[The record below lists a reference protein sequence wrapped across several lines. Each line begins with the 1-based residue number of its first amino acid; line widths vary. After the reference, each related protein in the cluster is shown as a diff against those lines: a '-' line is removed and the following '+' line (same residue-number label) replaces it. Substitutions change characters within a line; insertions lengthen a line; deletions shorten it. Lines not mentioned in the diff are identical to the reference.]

1 MTNKIITIE
10 KLEKIIKSFKVKK
23 KKIVH
28 CHGVFDLL
36 HIGHIK
42 HFQESK
48 TLGDV
53 LIVTITPSEYVNK
66 GPSRPAFNDKLRLEA
81 LAALGV
87 VDYVVLNTTPTATP
101 LIKKIKPNFYCKGPD
116 YKNLKNDLT
125 GEIKNESK
133 AVKKIGGKIYFTKDV
148 TFSSGNLINK
158 YLNVY
163 SENQK
168 NIISKIKKKYNFIKI
183 KNLIDN
189 LKKIKV
195 LVIGE
200 IIIDKYVFCE
210 ALGKSGKEPMLVL
223 RNLNTEEYL
232 GGSAAIA
239 RHTSDFCTNVALYG
253 MMGDQDQYTEK
264 VKKLLPK
271 NINFKYL
278 KKRNSPTIVKT
289 RFLDNID
296 NKKVLGVYS
305 INDEILSKNDEKKF
319 KNYLKN
325 NLRQYDLVIISDYG
339 HGFISNDNAKIICR
353 NSKYLALNAQ
363 VNAANIGYHSMRK
376 YNNIDCVIINET
388 ELRHELRSKSEG
400 IESLMK
406 ELSFSRKIVTLIVT
420 RGKNGSILYNRKENK
435 FNYSEAFASNQVD
448 KIGAGDA
455 MLALSALC
463 LKAKLDKN
471 LSLLLGS
478 LAAAQSVETTGNK
491 QSVNKA
497 KILKHIENITK

>member
-1 MTNKIITIE
+1 MKNKIVSID
-10 KLEKIIKSFKVKK
+10 KLEKIVKNFKSSN

-48 TLGDV
+48 TFGDV
-53 LIVTITPSEYVNK
+53 LLVTITSSEYVNK

-81 LAALGV
+81 LAALDAI
-87 VDYVVLNTTPTATP
+87 DYVSLNNSPTATQ
-101 LIKKIKPNFYCKGPD
+101 LIKKIKPNIYCKGPD
-116 YKNLKNDLT
+116 YKNSKNDLT
-125 GEIKNESK
+125 GEIKNEAK
-133 AVKKIGGKIYFTKDV
+133 AVRKIGGKIYFTKDI
-148 TFSSGNLINK
+148 TFSSSNLINK
-158 YLNVY
+158 YFNVY
-163 SENQK
+163 SSNQK
-168 NIISKIKKKYNFIKI
+168 NIIDKVKKKYNFIKI
-183 KNLIDN
+183 KHLIDN

-232 GGSAAIA
+232 GGSAAIS
-239 RHTSDFCTNVALYG
+239 RHLSDFCKNVALFG
-253 MMGDQDQYTEK
+253 MIGDQDQYEGK
-264 VKKLLPK
+264 VKKQLPK
-271 NINFKYL
+271 NINFRYL
-278 KKRNSPTIVKT
+278 KKNNSPTIVKT
-289 RFLDNID
+289 RFLDSVD

-305 INDEILSKNDEKKF
+305 INDEILSQNDEKKF
-319 KNYLKN
+319 KNYLKD
-325 NLRQYDLVIISDYG
+325 NLKKYDLVIISDYG
-339 HGFISNDNAKIICR
+339 HGFISNDNAKIICQ

-376 YNNIDCVIINET
+376 YNNIKCVIINET
-388 ELRHELRSKSEG
+388 ELRHELRSKNEK
-400 IESLMK
+400 IENLMK
-406 ELSFSRKIVTLIVT
+406 ELTYSRKIENLIVT

-435 FNYSEAFASNQVD
+435 FNFAEAFASNTVD

-455 MLALSALC
+455 MLALSSLC
-463 LKAKLDKN
+463 LKSKLDSN
-471 LSLLLGS
+471 FSLLLGS

-497 KILKHIENITK
+497 KILKYIENIIK